1 MENAERKARQLLEV
15 IMENTF
21 DQDRSTTVFDL
32 LNILDPADFVECGY
46 SSELEECLEQYADNM
61 DDEEQMEILRA
72 LKIIPQKQAAK
83 GV

>member
-1 MENAERKARQLLEV
+1 MENTERKTRQLLEA

-61 DDEEQMEILRA
+61 DDDLQKEIMRA
-72 LKIIPQKQAAK
+72 LKIIP
-83 GV
+83 

>member
-1 MENAERKARQLLEV
+1 MENADQKTRQLLEV

-61 DDEEQMEILRA
+61 DDDLQKEIMRA
-72 LKIIPQKQAAK
+72 LKIAP
-83 GV
+83 